1 MLNRQSLSGPIVL
14 IAALALSA
22 GVAANAP
29 LESLQPV
36 YIEGSQYTA
45 VLNQRTQSW
54 RLVPAA
60 GTDVAVSAAGTGCNA
75 GGALPEGIWLV
86 TQDGEGRPVLRAP
99 STTALPDAFPDQVAL
114 LACGEPNDG
123 EPFVAA
129 PQALIDWLA
138 YNTGAIYVEE

>member
-1 MLNRQSLSGPIVL
+1 MLKLQTLSGPVGL

-45 VLNQRTQSW
+45 VLSQRTQAW
-54 RLVPAA
+54 RLTPAS
-60 GTDVAVSAAGTGCNA
+60 GSDLAVSAAGTRCNA
-75 GGALPEGIWLV
+75 GGALPEGVWLV
-86 TQDGEGRPVLRAP
+86 TQDGDGHPVLRAP
-99 STTALPDAFPDQVAL
+99 STTVLPDAFPEQVEL
-114 LACGEPNDG
+114 LACGEPNNG
-123 EPFVAA
+123 EPYVAA

-138 YNTGAIYVEE
+138 YSTGAIYVED